1 VTKIRQWGLGLFAR
15 SCEVFLINPP
25 TAQPTRPKRYGA
37 MSRRIAVRMLEN
49 TMTPDFVT
57 LFRLI
62 GSTLFMWVLKPSAFI
77 LTRKVLGLKRR
88 AEATAFAMRATAY
101 AGRK

>member
-1 VTKIRQWGLGLFAR
+1 
-15 SCEVFLINPP
+15 
-25 TAQPTRPKRYGA
+25 
-37 MSRRIAVRMLEN
+37 
-49 TMTPDFVT
+49 MTPDFVT